1 LKRLCARSIAENFE
15 SMIKQTSNGTK
26 PEFEWFFPLS
36 DWYIAPPAADILLEE
51 LGNRK
56 KLTKEH
62 FSLFLNPNIG
72 MHSVSLRNI
81 YLTPSSIS
89 FLKDFALYKLTAENV
104 RGITLNDL
112 IDNLSKSTFKDL
124 HTLNV
129 SRISFDAQSNGS
141 VVLPME
147 QFKNLQHLNISNTKI
162 NSRCLNDLVK
172 FLPRLRYLDISET
185 EVNDITSLKDLKETL
200 VGLIMHQI
208 PLETDSDFEMA
219 LSVLL
224 DLKELRVLDLS
235 HIGYTATLRLPVVD
249 LFIQSQFAPH
259 LKHLDI
265 SGNPFRLT
273 RIDILDLIKNH
284 SNLQFLGLIAFNT
297 DLKEF
302 FEKFPTLEIIDGKG
316 EEQITKIIKRY
327 VNRPFYLK
335 CAFESISESIEIDA
349 EVDGEEEEHIFTFNL
364 LEKIPPD
371 VMCYE
376 RPIGHFQLV
385 ISTLEGL
392 EISYVCFPEG
402 IMSIVNL
409 TKSLTWKDLPVEL
422 LNRLMNL
429 TFRVTDKLSDEMFFY
444 PCQDIFLHLQGDHR
458 ISFDYKRYCE
468 LLFHNLRRFHFAT
481 SVFHTIH
488 LILNNCL
495 ETWASNRSRRDFCC
509 NYGSGNDED
518 YNYIEPP
525 PRKKRCIPSA
535 DVEGS
540 KTSCPPTLRKLC
552 VKAVA
557 ENFDVLIQKCS
568 VSTEAKFVWRLPYPD
583 FCIAFPLAEMILE
596 ELGAFQNLQ
605 WLNIGGT
612 KVDSVYLEE
621 LVKYLPRLKYL
632 DISETKVNNIT
643 PLKVLKENLNGL
655 IIHCLPLEND
665 IDFEMTLSVLL
676 ELKELR
682 VLDVSHYETA
692 ASSRFNEIDLFIH
705 SHFAPQIRQLD
716 ISGNPF
722 RLTIRD
728 VMEFMKNHSNL
739 RCLGLVLEGWDATE
753 LCAQFPNVDIF
764 GGMGEEQIRKTIKRC
779 LDRPCYLTSAFNN
792 ISNELNE
799 EDVEEEYFTSDLLE
813 LVVRTLENLEC
824 LEECSAEGLKSITY
838 LISNLK
844 LENIAHELLN
854 RLTTLLFLAAEKWD
868 NEIVSF
874 WCHEIFLEIKEDR
887 RITFDYKRYCN
898 ILFLNLDRF
907 RDAFTK
913 FGAVQLLLN
922 HCFPGMTEAD
932 LNEVGVTPTYMKCL
946 IKNAA
951 EIYLEESEVLELIV
965 EGGDER
971 LHYLRDFCKYEH
983 TDNSTINCI
992 FQPYIFAIIKKLI
1005 AENLGACRLAIEFG
1019 GIEVM
1024 TQILQGF
1031 SPPPEMTT
1039 SAFQH

>member
-1 LKRLCARSIAENFE
+1 MEGSDYGSTDPPPLKRLCARSIAENFE

-364 LEKIPPD
+364 LE
-371 VMCYE
+371 
-376 RPIGHFQLV
+376 LV

-495 ETWASNRSRRDFCC
+495 ES
-509 NYGSGNDED
+509 
-518 YNYIEPP
+518 
-525 PRKKRCIPSA
+525 
-535 DVEGS
+535 
-540 KTSCPPTLRKLC
+540 
-552 VKAVA
+552 
-557 ENFDVLIQKCS
+557 
-568 VSTEAKFVWRLPYPD
+568 
-583 FCIAFPLAEMILE
+583 
-596 ELGAFQNLQ
+596 
-605 WLNIGGT
+605 
-612 KVDSVYLEE
+612 
-621 LVKYLPRLKYL
+621 
-632 DISETKVNNIT
+632 ISETD
-643 PLKVLKENLNGL
+643 L
-655 IIHCLPLEND
+655 
-665 IDFEMTLSVLL
+665 
-676 ELKELR
+676 
-682 VLDVSHYETA
+682 
-692 ASSRFNEIDLFIH
+692 NEISINPLYIQTLIKTTARLYLSEGEVHEVLVEDDKEKLSYLQNFIIYLGAGDV
-705 SHFAPQIRQLD
+705 FT
-716 ISGNPF
+716 GNFCQPHVF
-722 RLTIRD
+722 R
-728 VMEFMKNHSNL
+728 
-739 RCLGLVLEGWDATE
+739 
-753 LCAQFPNVDIF
+753 IF
-764 GGMGEEQIRKTIKRC
+764 W
-779 LDRPCYLTSAFNN
+779 
-792 ISNELNE
+792 
-799 EDVEEEYFTSDLLE
+799 E
-813 LVVRTLENLEC
+813 LVVKTHHARKNVV
-824 LEECSAEGLKSITY
+824 
-838 LISNLK
+838 
-844 LENIAHELLN
+844 ELGGCEI
-854 RLTTLLFLAAEKWD
+854 LTK
-868 NEIVSF
+868 
-874 WCHEIFLEIKEDR
+874 
-887 RITFDYKRYCN
+887 
-898 ILFLNLDRF
+898 ILR
-907 RDAFTK
+907 K
-913 FGAVQLLLN
+913 I
-922 HCFPGMTEAD
+922 EW
-932 LNEVGVTPTYMKCL
+932 
-946 IKNAA
+946 
-951 EIYLEESEVLELIV
+951 
-965 EGGDER
+965 
-971 LHYLRDFCKYEH
+971 
-983 TDNSTINCI
+983 NSMM
-992 FQPYIFAIIKKLI
+992 
-1005 AENLGACRLAIEFG
+1005 AENTAFIKDLLR
-1019 GIEVM
+1019 
-1024 TQILQGF
+1024 ILV
-1031 SPPPEMTT
+1031 PCTD
-1039 SAFQH
+1039 

>member
-1 LKRLCARSIAENFE
+1 
-15 SMIKQTSNGTK
+15 M
-26 PEFEWFFPLS
+26 
-36 DWYIAPPAADILLEE
+36 
-51 LGNRK
+51 
-56 KLTKEH
+56 
-62 FSLFLNPNIG
+62 
-72 MHSVSLRNI
+72 
-81 YLTPSSIS
+81 
-89 FLKDFALYKLTAENV
+89 
-104 RGITLNDL
+104 
-112 IDNLSKSTFKDL
+112 
-124 HTLNV
+124 
-129 SRISFDAQSNGS
+129 
-141 VVLPME
+141 
-147 QFKNLQHLNISNTKI
+147 
-162 NSRCLNDLVK
+162 
-172 FLPRLRYLDISET
+172 
-185 EVNDITSLKDLKETL
+185 
-200 VGLIMHQI
+200 
-208 PLETDSDFEMA
+208 
-219 LSVLL
+219 
-224 DLKELRVLDLS
+224 
-235 HIGYTATLRLPVVD
+235 
-249 LFIQSQFAPH
+249 
-259 LKHLDI
+259 
-265 SGNPFRLT
+265 
-273 RIDILDLIKNH
+273 
-284 SNLQFLGLIAFNT
+284 
-297 DLKEF
+297 
-302 FEKFPTLEIIDGKG
+302 
-316 EEQITKIIKRY
+316 
-327 VNRPFYLK
+327 
-335 CAFESISESIEIDA
+335 
-349 EVDGEEEEHIFTFNL
+349 
-364 LEKIPPD
+364 
-371 VMCYE
+371 
-376 RPIGHFQLV
+376 
-385 ISTLEGL
+385 
-392 EISYVCFPEG
+392 
-402 IMSIVNL
+402 
-409 TKSLTWKDLPVEL
+409 
-422 LNRLMNL
+422 RLM
-429 TFRVTDKLSDEMFFY
+429 
-444 PCQDIFLHLQGDHR
+444 P
-458 ISFDYKRYCE
+458 
-468 LLFHNLRRFHFAT
+468 
-481 SVFHTIH
+481 SV
-488 LILNNCL
+488 
-495 ETWASNRSRRDFCC
+495 
-509 NYGSGNDED
+509 
-518 YNYIEPP
+518 
-525 PRKKRCIPSA
+525 
-535 DVEGS
+535 
-540 KTSCPPTLRKLC
+540 
-552 VKAVA
+552 
-557 ENFDVLIQKCS
+557 
-568 VSTEAKFVWRLPYPD
+568 
-583 FCIAFPLAEMILE
+583 
-596 ELGAFQNLQ
+596 LGAFQNLQ

-1024 TQILQGF
+1024 TQILQQLRLQVRANKSDNSSGAEYQELTR
-1031 SPPPEMTT
+1031 PKCIEQTT
-1039 SAFQH
+1039 MRIKASRRDGEQRRRGGSVGIEIYFGNRLLNLTFPVTSDDEKGPYWCQEIRICLENDRTVIANTNKQTNKLSLYFITFRLLYILPAAINI